1 MILLDITNPDIAF
14 DGWAIALI
22 VFFLSCLGFGSY
34 RIIKKG
40 VVKQKQSAGSG
51 AKQEQEVG
59 KETAKDKKR
68 INQTQKGGN
77 NSEQSQKA

>member
-22 VFFLSCLGFGSY
+22 VFILSCLGFGTY
-34 RIIKKG
+34 RIIKKS
-40 VVKQKQSAGSG
+40 VVKQTQSAGSG

-59 KETAKDKKR
+59 KEATKDKKR
-68 INQTQKGGN
+68 IKQIQKGGN